1 MIGKG
6 EEKMKAT
13 INKFV
18 TIVLVGV
25 VLSLLV
31 GVSGATWCDTDFA
44 KRVNVSVNNT
54 AGSALTNYQVYV
66 NLSANPINET
76 SLRVYNSTSC
86 MLRSH
91 WTENETSGNSYGV
104 WINYSSI
111 AAGTWTN
118 NTAIYYDNTTVSSAS
133 DGTNTFEFFDDFET
147 EEWEKYSGNPV
158 LNPSSGS
165 ERFDSGYVFEPH
177 VLKVDS
183 EYWMYYCGGLA
194 PNIAKRDN
202 IGLAISTDLNN
213 WTKYNGSETNQSI
226 VYSGGVGDFD
236 EDRAW
241 FLSGGV
247 IRESA
252 TSWKMWYLGDSDTGA
267 GHIGR
272 VGYATSTDGK
282 NWTKYSGS
290 GYGNSIFED
299 MNTSSKG
306 ISDCTILK
314 EGDTDYKMMYTSFT
328 AGYDSTDMRYATSSD
343 GINWTIQNSGTP
355 VIYNHWVTYMIN
367 INGTYYL
374 WTNPNTVDRITLF
387 TSTDLISWTNEGTQ
401 LSIGGT
407 GEWDSIKLYGGSIFE
422 DTPGVWC
429 MFFNA
434 HDSVNICNG
443 YATLEK
449 TLPVLDNKWTTTNSP
464 VDYTSTNDFWSGTQ
478 SMQIGVT
485 NDGGDTQCI
494 LAASEDIAISMR
506 LKTTT
511 SDYFLVL
518 HGDSSTNINIVF
530 MTDLLQYYDAGWVGT
545 HSAPH
550 GNWYKLTMKDID
562 YTANTYD
569 ICLGDD
575 ETVIYDSV
583 NMHNA
588 GDYDG
593 IIRMYNGDDPGI
605 AYVDNVYARK
615 YTSTEPS
622 TTLGSE
628 EDAPSTTPV
637 ISNVVNGSI
646 SPTSQWID
654 WDVNQT
660 AHNRVLYSNESDL
673 TPAYYSSWQNST
685 NAPNITLSGLD
696 ASTQYWYQ
704 VWSYNTTNTSLSDN
718 SSTLSFTTTSV
729 DTSFTVTLPSG
740 YTHLKFEPSNST
752 AQNVT
757 PNGQTDSQE
766 FYNVTNTGNVNLD
779 IRLQLN
785 ETVSNILLK
794 ADTDNNPLGAKEV
807 NTTLVIIYSNLAT
820 SNSADIWLWSD
831 FSHTVEQD
839 TNKTI
844 NVNVTQS
851 A

>member
-1 MIGKG
+1 
-6 EEKMKAT
+6 MKVA
-13 INKFV
+13 IN
-18 TIVLVGV
+18 IMLVSI

-31 GVSGATWCDTDFA
+31 SVSGATWCDTDYA
-44 KRVNVSVNNT
+44 KRINVSVNNT
-54 AGSALTNYQVYV
+54 GGSALTNYQVYV
-66 NLSANPINET
+66 NLSSNPINET

-86 MLRSH
+86 TLRSH

-111 AAGTWTN
+111 AASTWTN
-118 NTAIYYDNTTVSSAS
+118 NTAIYYDNATVSSAS
-133 DGTNTFEFFDDFET
+133 DGTNTFEFFDDFESV
-147 EEWEKYSGNPV
+147 EKWEKYSGNPV
-158 LNPSSGS
+158 LNASSGS
-165 ERFDSGYVFEPH
+165 ERFDSGYISNPEVT
-177 VLKVDS
+177 KVGS
-183 EYWMYYCGGLA
+183 EYWVYYTGGLA
-194 PNIAKRDN
+194 PNVNKRDN
-202 IGLAISTDLNN
+202 IGLAKSTDLNN
-213 WTKYNGSETNQSI
+213 WTKWDGDQTNQSI
-226 VYSGGVGDFD
+226 IYSGGVGDFD

-241 FLSGGV
+241 CQGNV
-247 IRESA
+247 VRENA
-252 TSWKMWYLGDSDTGA
+252 TSWKIWYLGDSDMSGA
-267 GHIGR
+267 HIGR
-272 VGYATSTDGK
+272 VGYATSTNGK

-290 GYGNSIFED
+290 GYGNSIFQD
-299 MNTSSKG
+299 MTTSAKG
-306 ISDCTILK
+306 IGSFTVVK
-314 EGDTDYKMMYTSFT
+314 EGDTDYKMIYGSFT
-328 AGYDSTDMRYATSSD
+328 VGYDITDIRYAISSD

-355 VIYNHWVTYMIN
+355 VILGTYGGIDNMIN
-367 INGTYYL
+367 ISGTYYL
-374 WTNPNTVDRITLF
+374 WMTDISLHSIILF
-387 TSTDLISWTNEGTQ
+387 TSTDLISWTNKGTQ
-401 LSIGGT
+401 LSIGAT
-407 GEWDSIKLYGGSIFE
+407 GEWDSTVLYWGRVFE
-422 DTPGVWC
+422 DTSGIWR
-429 MFFNA
+429 MFFAA
-434 HDSVNICNG
+434 HDSVNISIG

-449 TLPVLDNKWTTTNSP
+449 TLPTITTDWTTIESP
-464 VDYTSTNDFWSGTQ
+464 VDYSSTNDFWSGTQ
-478 SMQIGVT
+478 SMQIGAT
-485 NDGGDTQCI
+485 NDNGIVHGT
-494 LAASEDIAISMR
+494 LAASEDIVISMR
-506 LKTTT
+506 MKMNT
-511 SDYFLVL
+511 SDYLMLL
-518 HGDSSTNINIVF
+518 HGDSSTTTQIVF
-530 MTDLLQYYDAGWVGT
+530 MSDLLQYYDAGWVGT

-583 NMHNA
+583 NMHSS

-593 IIRMYNGDDPGI
+593 IIRIYTGNNPGVG
-605 AYVDNVYARK
+605 YVDNVYARK
-615 YTSTEPS
+615 YAASEPS

-628 EDAPSTTPV
+628 EDALATTPV
-637 ISNVVNGSI
+637 ISNVQNGSI

-660 AHNRVLYSNESDL
+660 THNRILYSNESDL
-673 TPAYYSSWQNST
+673 TPAYYSSWENST
-685 NAPNITLSGLD
+685 NAPNITLSGLY

-704 VWSYNTTNTSLSDN
+704 VWSYNTTNNSLSDN

-785 ETVSNILLK
+785 ETVLNIELK

-807 NTTLVIIYSNLAT
+807 NTTLVTIYSDLAT
-820 SNSADIWLWSD
+820 TNSADIWLWSD

-844 NVNVTQS
+844 SINVTQS